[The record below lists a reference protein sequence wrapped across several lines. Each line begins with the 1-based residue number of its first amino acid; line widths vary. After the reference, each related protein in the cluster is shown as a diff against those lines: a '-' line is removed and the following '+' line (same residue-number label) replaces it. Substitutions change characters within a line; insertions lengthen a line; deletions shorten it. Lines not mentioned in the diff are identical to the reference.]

1 MREYDMK
8 KLLVSVVFLLMLMW
22 VKGAKNVQAAV
33 NDNFTKIVFNDG
45 RSEKVESGQLVHV
58 NVELTGYQK
67 DKLKSDASLTITW
80 SESDKVQA
88 KGINKTKNIIIKDEN
103 DNEQKVGTYTVETN
117 RVLVKF
123 NNKIEKYDHLVG
135 QLTFDLLVRN
145 SANDKQEL
153 TVHAGKIE
161 KVLTIEPEDKEAL
174 FTEIIGKL
182 NQHQDSIAWEIK
194 VNPDEKEF
202 LGPIKI
208 LNELPEGLEFNKNT
222 VGIETDD
229 IFIELGKKEVKFDQN
244 KLLISLNNKGRS
256 HRTFTI
262 KYKTKVLEQKAI
274 TGINKIQLEYQLKNE
289 DKRKS
294 SLYEGRILDDYD
306 ATFVGIRSE
315 SNDEMA
321 RRKTLEKA
329 EKDRGLSIL
338 FSKLL
343 KLLDDKKDSQQTND
357 KDVEPVKTLS
367 KTSTPESTF
376 EAAKDVNPKE
386 LSGFDKKEQKVT
398 HSDSSDDT
406 DLDEED
412 DDIKSLKHSSTKEHS
427 SRSRS
432 GKLPQAGERT
442 NGILSLM
449 GVFILL
455 AGILGIKRKFSK

>member
-1 MREYDMK
+1 M
-8 KLLVSVVFLLMLMW
+8 
-22 VKGAKNVQAAV
+22 
-33 NDNFTKIVFNDG
+33 
-45 RSEKVESGQLVHV
+45 
-58 NVELTGYQK
+58 
-67 DKLKSDASLTITW
+67 
-80 SESDKVQA
+80 
-88 KGINKTKNIIIKDEN
+88 
-103 DNEQKVGTYTVETN
+103 
-117 RVLVKF
+117 
-123 NNKIEKYDHLVG
+123 
-135 QLTFDLLVRN
+135 
-145 SANDKQEL
+145 
-153 TVHAGKIE
+153 
-161 KVLTIEPEDKEAL
+161 
-174 FTEIIGKL
+174 
-182 NQHQDSIAWEIK
+182 
-194 VNPDEKEF
+194 
-202 LGPIKI
+202 
-208 LNELPEGLEFNKNT
+208 
-222 VGIETDD
+222 
-229 IFIELGKKEVKFDQN
+229 
-244 KLLISLNNKGRS
+244 
-256 HRTFTI
+256 
-262 KYKTKVLEQKAI
+262 
-274 TGINKIQLEYQLKNE
+274 
-289 DKRKS
+289 
-294 SLYEGRILDDYD
+294 
-306 ATFVGIRSE
+306 GIRSE

-455 AGILGIKRKFSK
+455 AGILRIKRKFSK